1 MKTINMP
8 GFTAEASLKT
18 RSRSLYMERRYSA
31 SRTDGGATVLPQ
43 IPEWYL
49 DEWMLPGAPPNLEKA
64 SCLSG
69 DGKHWCFCPK
79 HCSSGEHWCNCY

>member
-1 MKTINMP
+1 MNPINMP

-18 RSRSLYMERRYSA
+18 RSRASYTKRGYSA

-49 DEWMLPGAPPNLEKA
+49 DEWMLPGEPPNLERA
-64 SCLSG
+64 SCMSG
-69 DGKHWCFCPK
+69 DGLHTCHCPK
-79 HCSSGEHWCNCY
+79 NCAATAHSCNCY

>member
-1 MKTINMP
+1 MKTMHMP

-18 RSRSLYMERRYSA
+18 RSRSSYTNTRYSVY
-31 SRTDGGATVLPQ
+31 RTEGGATVLPQ

-49 DEWMLPGAPPNLEKA
+49 DEWMLPGEPPNLERA

-69 DGKHWCFCPK
+69 DGKHLCHCPRN
-79 HCSSGEHWCNCY
+79 CAATEHWCNCY